1 MDVNI
6 RFCYFFR
13 REDEVQLECRYR
25 TKEDGT
31 LYTENK
37 YPQVVE
43 DLYEARRMILMIPNP
58 QEREALL
65 DFASILEYAIF
76 DEGGSYFKNWLK
88 LNRSALKEMLD
99 LFFAERLNGTL
110 TWAVKGKLEKI
121 IA

>member
-1 MDVNI
+1 MKID
-6 RFCYFFR
+6 CK
-13 REDEVQLECRYR
+13 YR
-25 TKEDGT
+25 TKEDGS

-43 DLYEARRMILMIPNP
+43 ELYEVRKLILRLPNP

-65 DFASILEYAIF
+65 DFAAILEYAIF
-76 DEGGSYFKNWLK
+76 DEGGSQFKYWLR

-110 TWAVKGKLEKI
+110 MWAVKGRLEKI
-121 IA
+121 LT